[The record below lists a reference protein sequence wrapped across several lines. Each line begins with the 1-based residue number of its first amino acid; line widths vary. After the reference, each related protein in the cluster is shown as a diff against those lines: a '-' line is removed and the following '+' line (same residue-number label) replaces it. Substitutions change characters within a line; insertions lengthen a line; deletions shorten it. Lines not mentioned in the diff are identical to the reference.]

1 MYLKKLSVMLI
12 IVVIISFLASAV
24 NIVNIISKRDW
35 VKIDATVTSILLP
48 DGTICGDFTSD
59 DGVIYYNEPL
69 FSDFR
74 FQQIGALKSVDSEK
88 TDEYIGEHI
97 NILYNSKTH
106 KAVSYGNMIRN
117 TIVSIIAFVASVV
130 LAVVCHKIGE
140 KRYSD
145 GN

>member
-1 MYLKKLSVMLI
+1 MYLKQLSVMLI

-35 VKIDATVTSILLP
+35 VKIDATVTSVLLP
-48 DGTICGDFTSD
+48 DGTICGDFTD
-59 DGVIYYNEPL
+59 ADGVIYYNEPL

-88 TDEYIGEHI
+88 TDEYIGERI

-106 KAVSYGNMIRN
+106 KAVSYDNMIRN
-117 TIVSIIAFVASVV
+117 MIVSIIAFVASVV
-130 LAVVCHKIGE
+130 LTVVCHKIGE

>member
-35 VKIDATVTSILLP
+35 VKIDATVTSVLLP

-74 FQQIGALKSVDSEK
+74 FQQIGAFKSVDK

-130 LAVVCHKIGE
+130 LTVVCHKIGE